1 MKAIIIGATSGI
13 GRELA
18 IQMTA
23 KGYELGITGRRAE
36 LLETL
41 NAELGGKAHLKVM
54 DITSFE
60 EARQQLFDLIAAMG
74 GVDIVVINSGVG
86 DMSLRWDIE
95 QNIINTNATG
105 FAAMANAAFYYFS
118 KNGGGQIVG
127 ISSVAAE
134 RAGGL
139 SPSYHAT
146 KVFASRYMDGLR
158 LHAKRKKL
166 PITITDIRPGFVKT
180 PMTDRNDPKQMVW
193 MASVEKATAQILTA
207 IENKQRLAYITRRWA
222 IAAWIMRNM
231 PEWLYARLA

>member
-1 MKAIIIGATSGI
+1 MKVIIIGATSGI

-18 IQMTA
+18 KQMYA
-23 KGYELGITGRRAE
+23 KGYEIGITGRRNDM
-36 LLETL
+36 LQSL
-41 NAELGGKAHLKVM
+41 NAELGGKAHLQTM
-54 DITSFE
+54 DITNFD
-60 EARQQLFDLIAAMG
+60 EARGQLFDMIAAMG
-74 GVDIVVINSGVG
+74 GADIVVINSGVG

-95 QNIINTNATG
+95 QRIIETNATG

-146 KVFASRYMDGLR
+146 KAFASRYMDGLR
-158 LHAKRKKL
+158 LHAKRKKM
-166 PITITDIRPGFVKT
+166 PIVITDIRPGFVKT

-193 MASVEKATAQILTA
+193 MASVEKATEQILTA
-207 IENKQRLAYITRRWA
+207 IEKKQRLAYVTRRWV